1 MAETKDELPV
11 LPEPAGD
18 IRLPGW
24 PGLAIDGYSADQMHA
39 FRQEGVAAA
48 QSRINALLEEVEKHK
63 ADVRAALEYAHD
75 RAQQELIEARN
86 LYGHYPLDGLG
97 RKVKQASEQLEI
109 VERAML
115 ASLSSGRSGS
125 GEVSNG

>member
-11 LPEPAGD
+11 WSVDFEVSAQMDLPIGF
-18 IRLPGW
+18 ILT
-24 PGLAIDGYSADQMHA
+24 SH
-39 FRQEGVAAA
+39 AAA
-48 QSRINALLEEVEKHK
+48 QSRINALLEEVEKYK
-63 ADVRAALEYAHD
+63 ADVREALEYAHD
-75 RAQQELIEARN
+75 CAQQELIEARN

-109 VERAML
+109 VERAID